1 MIIKNFVVAAL
12 FSLSASGSYASP
24 IDSAKITTNKVEET
38 KEERDKRMAWWR
50 EARFGMF
57 IHWGPYAV
65 LGREALVMSQEKI
78 PVQKYRELGKQ
89 FNPVKFNADSW
100 VKMARDAGMKYI
112 VITSKHADGFA
123 LFGSKASDWDIMD
136 ASPYRKDILAQ
147 LDKACQKYG
156 VKLGFYYSQAQDWVN
171 GGAAWG
177 EKWDVLQNRPMNDYI
192 NRIALPQVKE
202 LMTKYSKGT
211 PALIWWDVPGS
222 DITPA
227 HAKQFKDIVQS
238 GNPDIIMNGRMG
250 GGVTGDYDSPEGFI
264 PAMNPGGDWET
275 CMTMNGFWGYVPGG
289 SWKSSAVLIRELCD
303 ATSKGGNY
311 LLNVGPRAD
320 GTFPPQALAAL
331 SGITKWMTVNSAAIY
346 GTKASPFPY
355 AMPWGSVTRKGDNL
369 YLLISKWPKNGEVY
383 LPLLNPVKKAFS
395 LADVKKGLQ
404 TEKVDGGFKLML
416 PKQPF
421 DPIVSVVAVQLTG
434 EPKIGKLPP
443 APKGPVIPQTA
454 DGSISLD
461 AVNAAATGA
470 HISISDGM
478 IKGWTS
484 KDSEASWQLKIDK
497 PGRFRVEMEYGVG
510 DIWAG
515 NYLVLKG
522 PDDDVEFQITST
534 KTFKNVQKKIVGEI
548 DILKAGEIEIKANI
562 ANLNPGGAKGS
573 IGDLKRFVL
582 TPISR

>member
-1 MIIKNFVVAAL
+1 MLTKNFVVAAL
-12 FSLSASGSYASP
+12 FSLSAFGFIKSFASP
-24 IDSAKITTNKVEET
+24 IDSTKTTTIKVEET

-50 EARFGMF
+50 EAGFGMF

-65 LGREALVMSQEKI
+65 LERDAWAMHSERI
-78 PVQKYRELGKQ
+78 PVKKYRQIAKQ
-89 FNPVKFNADSW
+89 FNPIKFNADSW

-112 VITSKHADGFA
+112 VITSKHHDGFA
-123 LFGSKASDWDIMD
+123 MYDSKVSDWDIVD
-136 ASPYRKDILAQ
+136 ASPYKRDILAQ

-156 VKLGFYYSQAQDWVN
+156 IKLGFYYSQAQDWVN
-171 GGAAWG
+171 GGSARG
-177 EKWDVLQNRPMNDYI
+177 GKWDVLQERLMDDYI
-192 NRIALPQVKE
+192 NKIALPQVKE

-211 PALIWWDVPGS
+211 PALFWWDTP
-222 DITPA
+222 DEITPTQA
-227 HAKQFKDIVQS
+227 SQLRDAVKSI
-238 GNPDIIMNGRMG
+238 NPNIILNGRLG
-250 GGVTGDYDSPEGFI
+250 IHGDFDSPEGFI

-289 SWKSSAVLIRELCD
+289 SWKSPTLLIRELCD
-303 ATSKGGNY
+303 VASKGGNY
-311 LLNVGPRAD
+311 LLNVGPKAD
-320 GTFPPQALAAL
+320 GTFPPQAVSAL
-331 SGITKWMTVNSAAIY
+331 SGITRWMKMNSAAIY
-346 GTKASPFPY
+346 GTEASPFPY

-383 LPLLNPVKKAFS
+383 VPLLNPVTKAFA
-395 LADVKKGLQ
+395 LADAKKGLK
-404 TEKVDGGFKLML
+404 TEKVEGGFKLML

-434 EPKIGKLPP
+434 EPKTGKLPP

-454 DGSISLD
+454 DGAISLD

-484 KDSEASWQLKIDK
+484 KDSEARWQLKIDK

-534 KTFKNVQKKIVGEI
+534 TSFKNVQKKIVGEI

-562 ANLNPGGAKGS
+562 AKLNPGGAKGS
-573 IGDLKRFVL
+573 VGDLKRFIL